1 MKMLLKGKLKEAN
14 DTLERF
20 TTVLSNIETTTQ
32 IFQENNLTD
41 IKENVDFVNTKMKTY
56 KSQLQDL
63 KNSVP
68 PEEIDGKENMNH
80 AQERLAS
87 IFQQVWMI
95 SIKFILNVQFNLRYI
110 YPIQCE

>member
-14 DTLERF
+14 ATLERF

-87 IFQQVWMI
+87 IFQQV
-95 SIKFILNVQFNLRYI
+95 
-110 YPIQCE
+110 